1 MNKSKTILNVL
12 ILSIILWVATLLFYT
27 DKISFKSLDNGSD
40 IIEVINNH
48 PQYDDGIYFGLAKE
62 DSDYVNVK
70 VSVHDRQIEDVQVLD
85 YASEAEDAE
94 KIIKHFPSL
103 IVMANSP
110 DIEGET
116 LDSRPLIELIKASVR
131 QALEQPAA
139 IDQQVTPTTT
149 AVTED
154 ETTKVIEKTEET
166 EETSN
171 VEETSAE
178 STSLEATNETNEIT
192 EEESSEEDDLATT
205 IEPET
210 TISNGK
216 YTGKSKKDHHEVEVE
231 VTLKDAQI
239 KSIKF
244 LNINSDQMAKNK
256 TYQLISQSIINSN
269 TTQLNLSQPTSLA
282 EAIIEAVED
291 AINQSR

>member
-27 DKISFKSLDNGSD
+27 DKISFKSFDNASN

-48 PQYDDGIYFGLAKE
+48 PQYDDGIYFGFAKD

-116 LDSRPLIELIKASVR
+116 LDSRPLIELIKTSVR

-149 AVTED
+149 EVTED
-154 ETTKVIEKTEET
+154 QTTEDIKET

-171 VEETSAE
+171 VEETSTE
-178 STSLEATNETNEIT
+178 STSLEVTSETTKTT
-192 EEESSEEDDLATT
+192 EEESSEEDELTTT

-210 TISNGK
+210 VITDGK
-216 YTGKSKKDHHEVEVE
+216 YTGKSKIDHHEIEVE
-231 VTLKDAQI
+231 VTLKDEKI
-239 KSIKF
+239 KAIKF
-244 LNINSDQMAKNK
+244 LNVDSEQLAKNK

-269 TTQLNLSQPTSLA
+269 STQLDLSQPTSLA
-282 EAIIEAVED
+282 QAIIEAVED

>member
-27 DKISFKSLDNGSD
+27 DKISFKSIDNGSD

-149 AVTED
+149 EVTED

-216 YTGKSKKDHHEVEVE
+216 YTGKSKKDDPKIEVE

-269 TTQLNLSQPTSLA
+269 STQLNLNQPTSLA